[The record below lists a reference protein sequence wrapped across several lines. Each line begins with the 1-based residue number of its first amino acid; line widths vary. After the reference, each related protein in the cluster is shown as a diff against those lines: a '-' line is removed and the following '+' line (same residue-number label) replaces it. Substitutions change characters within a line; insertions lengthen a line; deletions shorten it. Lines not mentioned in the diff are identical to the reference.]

1 MTSEQELIPSSESND
16 AISDAHCSMMKQELS
31 VNTDETNPKRQRN
44 SFILV
49 GLHTCGDLS
58 PTLLR
63 TFVNCPEVKGIV
75 LVGCCYMKL
84 STCTNEVKCNEKDH
98 RNCVLL
104 EQNSC
109 ADSRINYNSPSGRFV
124 IENQSDVEE
133 QITEV
138 INDNKLHGSNRDCSA
153 ESADESEKIT
163 GFPMSDFL
171 RNQNYPSIGWDA
183 FEVACHNLDNYLSRL
198 KGMLG

>member
-1 MTSEQELIPSSESND
+1 MTSEEETIPSSASND
-16 AISDAHCSMMKQELS
+16 TISDVHSPVTKHELS
-31 VNTDETNPKRQRN
+31 ANTDEVKPNEQRD

-75 LVGCCYMKL
+75 SVGCCYMKL
-84 STCTNEVKCNEKDH
+84 STYANETNCNEKGH
-98 RNCVLL
+98 CKCVLF
-104 EQNSC
+104 ERKSC
-109 ADSRINYNSPSGRFV
+109 STSCINYNSPDGRFV
-124 IENQSDVEE
+124 TQTQSDVKG
-133 QITEV
+133 QINEG
-138 INDNKLHGSNRDCSA
+138 INDSKVQGRSRDCSTG
-153 ESADESEKIT
+153 SAVGSEEVS

-171 RNQNYPSIGWDA
+171 RSQNYPSIGWDA

-198 KGMLG
+198 KGML